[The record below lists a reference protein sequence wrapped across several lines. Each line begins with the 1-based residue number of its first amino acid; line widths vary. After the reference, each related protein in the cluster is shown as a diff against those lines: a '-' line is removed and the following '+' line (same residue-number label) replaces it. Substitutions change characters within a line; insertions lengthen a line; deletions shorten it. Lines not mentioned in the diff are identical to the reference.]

1 MFTFPHC
8 FGDLR
13 CHLDPWFSAW
23 YCWTRWNNRCYC
35 WYFNNLIEM
44 MHSFLVDVF
53 ALVRIISEFISQ
65 AVLNL
70 GLAISGER
78 NRKLIYRYY
87 GSAVC
92 LKDRSWKHEVRR
104 RKTRHEVLNVKSWRM
119 SNLSFYKQEY

>member
-8 FGDLR
+8 FGDLT

-44 MHSFLVDVF
+44 MHSFLVDIF
-53 ALVRIISEFISQ
+53 ALVRIISEFLPQ

-70 GLAISGER
+70 GLAIFGER
-78 NRKLIYRYY
+78 NRTL
-87 GSAVC
+87 
-92 LKDRSWKHEVRR
+92 
-104 RKTRHEVLNVKSWRM
+104 T
-119 SNLSFYKQEY
+119 